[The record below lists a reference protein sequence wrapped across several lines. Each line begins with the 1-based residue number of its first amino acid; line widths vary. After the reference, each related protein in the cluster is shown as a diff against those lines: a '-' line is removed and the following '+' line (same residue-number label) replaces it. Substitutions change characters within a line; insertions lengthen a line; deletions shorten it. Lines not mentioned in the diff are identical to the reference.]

1 LPVPS
6 ERPRNVTIRGKRT
19 SMRLEPGFW
28 DAIDEIAT
36 REGLAIDE
44 VFERAAKSPHRGNLS
59 SAIRVYVLAYF
70 RLPRHDRPRPT
81 ARTRLQR
88 RSTWNAG

>member
-36 REGLAIDE
+36 REGLAVDQ
-44 VFERAAKSPHRGNLS
+44 VFERVAKSPHRGNLS

-70 RLPRHDRPRPT
+70 RGPRARPA

-88 RSTWNAG
+88 RTTWNSA

>member
-1 LPVPS
+1 MPVPS

-36 REGLAIDE
+36 REGLAVDQ
-44 VFERAAKSPHRGNLS
+44 VFERVAKSPHRGNLS

-70 RLPRHDRPRPT
+70 RLPRTRPP
-81 ARTRLQR
+81 ARAKFQR
-88 RSTWNAG
+88 RSTWNSG

>member
-36 REGLAIDE
+36 REGLAVDQ
-44 VFERAAKSPHRGNLS
+44 VFERVAKSPHRGNLS

-70 RLPRHDRPRPT
+70 RLPRTRPP
-81 ARTRLQR
+81 ARAKFQR
-88 RSTWNAG
+88 RSTWNSG

>member
-1 LPVPS
+1 MAVPS

-28 DAIDEIAT
+28 EAIDEIAA
-36 REGLAIDE
+36 REGLNVDQ
-44 VFERAAKSPHRGNLS
+44 VFERAAKTPHRGNLS

-70 RLPRHDRPRPT
+70 RGPRQRPM
-81 ARTRLQR
+81 ARARLQR
-88 RSTWNAG
+88 RSA

>member
-1 LPVPS
+1 MPVPS

-44 VFERAAKSPHRGNLS
+44 VFDRAAKSPHRGNLS

-70 RLPRHDRPRPT
+70 RLPRSRPRPA
-81 ARTRLQR
+81 ARARLQR